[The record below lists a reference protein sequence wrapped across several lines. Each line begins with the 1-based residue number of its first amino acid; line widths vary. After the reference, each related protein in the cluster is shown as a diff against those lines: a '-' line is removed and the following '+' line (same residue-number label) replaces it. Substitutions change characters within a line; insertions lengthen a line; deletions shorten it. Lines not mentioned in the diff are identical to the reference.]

1 MKIKMVKLM
10 LKSGKIDATI
20 LLLWLQL
27 REKLFKILKLMK
39 KWKWDKWTRGGTI
52 KIDIFFQLEFSIC
65 LFL

>member
-39 KWKWDKWTRGGTI
+39 KWK
-52 KIDIFFQLEFSIC
+52 
-65 LFL
+65 